1 VENDE
6 ITFERHYFY
15 HKSENKMDFNTRL
28 TVKSTQQIIENS
40 IELIPVLKHE
50 LELLLMEAGFNN
62 CNFYGNFNQELYTV
76 NSAAL
81 IVEAS

>member
-1 VENDE
+1 MLQY
-6 ITFERHYFY
+6 FERHYFY
-15 HKSENKMDFNTRL
+15 HQPENKMHFNTLL

-40 IELIPVLKHE
+40 IELLPVLKYQ
-50 LELLLMEAGFNN
+50 LEFLLMEAGFNN
-62 CNFYGNFNQELYTV
+62 CNFYGNFNQELYAV